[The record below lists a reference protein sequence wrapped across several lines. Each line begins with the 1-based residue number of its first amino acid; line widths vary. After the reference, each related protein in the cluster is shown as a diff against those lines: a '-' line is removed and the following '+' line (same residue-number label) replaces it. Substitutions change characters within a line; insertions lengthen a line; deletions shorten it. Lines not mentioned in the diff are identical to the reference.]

1 MTKLT
6 LHLMEADYQRLEKAA
21 KRADKSVQ
29 AFIYE
34 WILQLPAEEESY
46 DVTQDAL
53 FHIEGYESNAPA
65 DLSIQLDQYLY
76 GGKYPK

>member
-6 LHLMEADYQRLEKAA
+6 LHLMETDYQRLEKAA
-21 KRADKSVQ
+21 QRAEKSVQ

-34 WILQLPAEEESY
+34 WILQLPAEEAY

-53 FHIEGYESNAPA
+53 FHIAGYESNAPT
-65 DLSIQLDQYLY
+65 DLSIHLDQYLY